1 MRMEDL
7 ADKGTRAGAV
17 ALLALSAGAIA
28 WLIAYWFWQIALR
41 PAPPPTVAAESH
53 PETLAQQVR
62 SRTLFGRGDG
72 VPVPAAAAPA
82 AAATRMTLVG
92 IVSAASGKKGV
103 AVIMID
109 GKKAVTARVGEEV
122 APGLVLSRVARDQV
136 ELTQDGRMI
145 NLMLATKK

>member
-7 ADKGTRAGAV
+7 ADSGTRAGVAAWLAV
-17 ALLALSAGAIA
+17 TAGAIA
-28 WLIAYWFWQIALR
+28 WLFAYWFWQISFR
-41 PAPPPTVAAESH
+41 PVPPPAVVQESH

-62 SRTLFGRGDG
+62 SKHLFGLGEG
-72 VPVPAAAAPA
+72 LAVAMAAAPNA
-82 AAATRMTLVG
+82 IRMTLVG

-103 AVIMID
+103 AVILVD
-109 GKKAVTARVGEEV
+109 GKKAVTARVGEEI

-145 NLMLATKK
+145 NLMLSARK

>member
-17 ALLALSAGAIA
+17 AWLALTAGVTA
-28 WLIAYWFWQIALR
+28 WLIAYWFWQITLR
-41 PAPPPTVAAESH
+41 PVPPPAIALESH

-62 SRTLFGRGDG
+62 SRALFGRGDA
-72 VPVPAAAAPA
+72 VVVPAVAAPA
-82 AAATRMTLVG
+82 ATPMTLVG
-92 IVSAASGKKGV
+92 IVSAANGKKGV
-103 AVIMID
+103 AVIVVN

-122 APGLVLSRVARDQV
+122 APGIVLSRIARDQV

-145 NLMLATKK
+145 NLMLSTKK